1 MGVNTLHRDWDIAR
15 IIADY
20 ERRISFLERQ
30 LLGLA
35 YLTPEFVAVQAARVT
50 RNAVQ
55 SIPHNA
61 QTAVQF
67 NTEVFDPTGM
77 HDNAVNNTRIT
88 IAVDGYYTVGF
99 NAEMAAAADYVR
111 ILYSITLNGGNRI
124 VFQQVPAVAANIPQ
138 RHAISTTT
146 ELVAGDYIEAEI
158 LHMNG
163 AVAARNVTVNGDY
176 SPVMYAARIGS

>member
-1 MGVNTLHRDWDIAR
+1 MGVNTLQRDYDIAR

-20 ERRISFLERQ
+20 EQRISFLERQ
-30 LLGLA
+30 MRGLA

-50 RNAVQ
+50 RNAAQ
-55 SIPHNA
+55 SIPENV

-88 IAVDGYYTVGF
+88 IAVDGYYDVGF
-99 NAEMAAAADYVR
+99 NAEMTSANDYSR
-111 ILYSITLNGGNRI
+111 ILYSIVLNGGNRI
-124 VFQQVPAVAANIPQ
+124 VFQQIPGIALSIPQ
-138 RHAISTTT
+138 RHSISTMTQ
-146 ELVAGDYIEAEI
+146 LVAGDYIEAEI
-158 LHMNG
+158 LQRNA